1 MYVCIYLCVFHQHK
15 HTYTHLYM
23 YMHMD
28 GVVFGIYQE
37 LKTREGLNW
46 EPFACVYVMYV

>member
-1 MYVCIYLCVFHQHK
+1 MCFSLTQT
-15 HTYTHLYM
+15 HTHTHTHTHLYM

-37 LKTREGLNW
+37 LKTRAGLNC
-46 EPFACVYVMYV
+46 EPFAYIYVMHV